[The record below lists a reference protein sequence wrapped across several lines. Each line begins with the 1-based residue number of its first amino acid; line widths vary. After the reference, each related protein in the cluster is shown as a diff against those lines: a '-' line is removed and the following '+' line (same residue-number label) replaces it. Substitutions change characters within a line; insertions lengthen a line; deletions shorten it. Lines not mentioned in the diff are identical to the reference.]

1 MQTRTRICLQ
11 VLCCNS
17 LYNTSTAFLFSFQR
31 HVQLCLGCLDW
42 KNDPVCFSWI
52 FFATIHNRCHWCFC
66 YYRYLM
72 AFCNRTSH
80 SLSWKFCSLGHWET
94 LHSYFGVSLH
104 SKIAP
109 VTEDTQGSTAFR
121 PAAQPHSLQ
130 QRGFQSLEM
139 PQRVLPSVAQNGCH
153 LLFVPRQCRETD
165 SCCQIFCSQTCPFL
179 ALKALTELTWGLEFT
194 SGTFDFVIGNGM
206 LVPLLS

>member
-1 MQTRTRICLQ
+1 M
-11 VLCCNS
+11 
-17 LYNTSTAFLFSFQR
+17 
-31 HVQLCLGCLDW
+31 QLCLGCLDW

-80 SLSWKFCSLGHWET
+80 SLSWQFCSLGHWET

-130 QRGFQSLEM
+130 PLLRFSEFGNALESFTFCGSKWLSFALCSQAM
-139 PQRVLPSVAQNGCH
+139 QGDIGS
-153 LLFVPRQCRETD
+153 CR
-165 SCCQIFCSQTCPFL
+165 QIFCSQTCPFL
-179 ALKALTELTWGLEFT
+179 APKALTELTWGLEFT
-194 SGTFDFVIGNGM
+194 LGTFDFVIGNGI